1 LDQVAFVTDGK
12 HLKTGK
18 EFPYIK
24 CFKCGKFGHY
34 KSDCPESKEKGSGE
48 EVCQIIQA
56 TTLMTRTNQLT
67 AKESIDPLWILC
79 DNVSTVGII
88 KNRNMVTDIRVTNN
102 PIEITGI
109 GGQPIQIKHIGDLR
123 GYGTVYYHPDVAANI
138 LSFYNLSKRF
148 KSVTYDNNK
157 KDAFIV
163 ERNDGSKMEFI
174 PSKEGLYHYDFKL
187 SIERCKEQRKP
198 AERTMVI
205 QTVEGIKRNFSKR
218 EIDQANEA

>member
-1 LDQVAFVTDGK
+1 
-12 HLKTGK
+12 
-18 EFPYIK
+18 
-24 CFKCGKFGHY
+24 
-34 KSDCPESKEKGSGE
+34 
-48 EVCQIIQA
+48 
-56 TTLMTRTNQLT
+56 MTRTNQLT

-123 GYGTVYYHPDVAANI
+123 GYGTVYHHPDVAANI